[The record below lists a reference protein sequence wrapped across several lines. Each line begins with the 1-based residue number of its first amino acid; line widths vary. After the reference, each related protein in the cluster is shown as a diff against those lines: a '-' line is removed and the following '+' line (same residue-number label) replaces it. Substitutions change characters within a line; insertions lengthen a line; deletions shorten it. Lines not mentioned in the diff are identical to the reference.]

1 MPHQLHQQLT
11 GVLSSALAGLVLL
24 DLTLSADAVVSLS
37 LSVACGGQEP
47 VFRELSSLQS
57 IDHAAAE
64 AEALAERERKARE
77 AMASSGGSASSS
89 YLSGTGSDT
98 DSDDMLHIA
107 AWQGKEVTFMRSNQH
122 SKERRGRWGG
132 TSLCLLAGGWWA
144 ALPALPAL
152 VGPLS

>member
-1 MPHQLHQQLT
+1 M
-11 GVLSSALAGLVLL
+11 
-24 DLTLSADAVVSLS
+24 
-37 LSVACGGQEP
+37 QEP

-64 AEALAERERKARE
+64 AEALAERDHQRREQERRERKARE

-122 SKERRGRWGG
+122 SNERRGRWGG
-132 TSLCLLAGGWWA
+132 TSLCSVPDGWWA
-144 ALPALPAL
+144 ASPSLPSL